1 MRICSAARWCGLACL
16 LLASALDAQ
25 QQPESKEPFEG
36 AKEVIVV
43 TASRTRQDLARAPAA
58 ISVIS
63 AQDIEQIPADDYAD
77 LLRNV
82 PGLNVSQTSARDINM
97 TARGSTNTTATSQLV
112 LLDGR
117 SIYLDFFGLV
127 MWDFLPVNLSEV
139 RQIEVVRGPGS
150 AVWGA
155 NAMTGVVNLITK
167 RPKEMVG
174 TEIVA
179 GAGEVGTRYGTL
191 SHAGVS
197 GEFGYKFSAGYFMQD
212 AYERP
217 TGLVPG
223 SVPAQTY
230 PNFDNTG
237 TEQSKTDI
245 RLDWDIGEDG
255 TFSVGGGYAATD
267 GILHSGI
274 GPFDIDSGSSLS
286 YVQADWNKHA
296 WHVGIFG
303 NFLDADSANLLTL
316 GADGEPLTF
325 EFKTDTYHLDI
336 SNTSMLGTRTLLT
349 YGANYRT
356 NEFELEIAPAGTDK
370 DEWGAFLQA
379 EIQLSE
385 RLRWVIGGRYDDVDP
400 LEDAVFTPR
409 TSVLIS
415 PSPGHTFRLSY
426 NAAFRT
432 PSAINSYL
440 DATILQQL
448 GPLLVAADANGNV
461 VLEEEKLTA
470 YEVGYVGTYDNGVI
484 LTLAVYRSETR
495 DSIDFFVSEVYGP
508 GNLPGPSPF
517 LPPAVIPCFNFP
529 PGTGPAACPLGGL
542 AGLVPSDYS
551 YRNIGEITNQ
561 GVELSLQQRR
571 GAWNWFLN
579 VSWQDEP
586 GIKGEGVDPAE
597 VNISPEW
604 RGNLGIGYDV
614 RRWFWSANVNYQ
626 GEAYWAD
633 VLFARASTDAFTQV
647 NVAIGARFLD
657 ERLTLQITGANV
669 LDETVQQH
677 IFGDFISRKV
687 TGQLSWRF

>member
-1 MRICSAARWCGLACL
+1 MLAR
-16 LLASALDAQ
+16 ALDAQ
-25 QQPESKEPFEG
+25 QQSESQEVFAG
-36 AKEVIVV
+36 AKEVMVV
-43 TASRTRQDLARAPAA
+43 TASRTRQQLANAPAS

-63 AQDIEQIPADDYAD
+63 AQDIEQIPADDYGD

-127 MWDFLPVNLSEV
+127 MWDFLPINLGEV

-150 AVWGA
+150 AIWGA

-174 TEIVA
+174 TAFVV
-179 GAGEVGTRYGTL
+179 GAGEVGTRYGSL
-191 SHAGVS
+191 SHAGVT
-197 GEFGYKFSAGYFMQD
+197 GDFGYKFSAGYATQD

-217 TGLVPG
+217 SGLVPG
-223 SVPAQTY
+223 SAPPQTY
-230 PNFDNTG
+230 PNFDNAG
-237 TEQSKTDI
+237 TEQPKADI
-245 RLDWDIGEDG
+245 RLDWDVGEDAS
-255 TFSVGGGYAATD
+255 FSIGGGYAATD

-286 YVQADWNKHA
+286 YVQADWNKRA
-296 WHVGIFG
+296 WHVGVFA

-325 EFKTDTYHLDI
+325 EFKSDTYHFDI
-336 SNTSMLGTRTLLT
+336 SNTSALGARTLVT

-356 NEFELEIAPAGTDK
+356 SEFDLEIAPAGTER
-370 DEWGAFLQA
+370 DEWGAFVQG
-379 EIQLSE
+379 EIQLHE
-385 RLRWVIGGRYDDVDP
+385 QLRWVISGRYDDIEP

-409 TSVLIS
+409 TSLLFAPS
-415 PSPGHTFRLSY
+415 PSHTFRLSY

-432 PSAINSYL
+432 PSVVNNYL

-448 GPLLVAADANGNV
+448 GPLLVAADADGNID
-461 VLEEEKLTA
+461 LEEETLTA

-484 LTLAVYRSETR
+484 LTLAVYRSETK
-495 DSIDFFVSEVYGP
+495 DSIDFFVNDVYGP
-508 GNLPGPSPF
+508 GNLPSPSPF
-517 LPPAVIPCFNFP
+517 LPPMVIPCFNFP
-529 PGTGPAACPLGGL
+529 PGTGPSACPLQGL
-542 AGLVPSDYS
+542 AGLVPSDYG

-561 GVELSLQQRR
+561 GVELALQQRR
-571 GAWNWFLN
+571 AAWNWFCN

-586 GIKGEGVDPAE
+586 EIRGDGVDPAE
-597 VNISPEW
+597 VNIAPEW
-604 RGNLGIGYDV
+604 RGNLGVGYDV
-614 RRWFWSANVNYQ
+614 RKWFWSANVNYQ
-626 GEAYWAD
+626 DEAYWAD

-647 NVAIGARFLD
+647 NVALGARFLD
-657 ERLTLQITGANV
+657 ERLTLQISGANV
-669 LDETVQQH
+669 FDETVQQH